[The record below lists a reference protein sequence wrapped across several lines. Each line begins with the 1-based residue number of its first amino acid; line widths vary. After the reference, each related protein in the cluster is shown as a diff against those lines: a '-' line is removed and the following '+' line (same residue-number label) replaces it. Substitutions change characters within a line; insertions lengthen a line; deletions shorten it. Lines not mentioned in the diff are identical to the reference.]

1 VGNYGT
7 GKSHL
12 LSLLAGLAEFAEMV
26 TVVKNKA
33 VANCAT
39 AISGK
44 FKVVRLELPATKK
57 SLRNIIC
64 GRLEDFMSGEKLSFN
79 FPADDQVDS
88 NKDDLT
94 NMMAQFGEKYPDH
107 GLLLVVDEL
116 LDYLRSRKQHD
127 LVLDLGFLREIG
139 EACK

>member
-1 VGNYGT
+1 MARNT
-7 GKSHL
+7 TCITAAK
-12 LSLLAGLAEFAEMV
+12 
-26 TVVKNKA
+26 VVKNA
-33 VANCAT
+33 DVAKSAA

-64 GRLEDFMSGEKLSFN
+64 GKLEDFLASEGLTFS
-79 FPADDQVDS
+79 FPADDHVDS
-88 NKDDLT
+88 NKDDLS
-94 NMMAQFGEKYPDH
+94 NMMSQFSDKYLDH

-127 LVLDLGFLREIG
+127 FILDLGFLREIG
-139 EACK
+139 EVCKPQC

>member
-1 VGNYGT
+1 MARNT
-7 GKSHL
+7 KCIT
-12 LSLLAGLAEFAEMV
+12 AAK
-26 TVVKNKA
+26 VVKNA
-33 VANCAT
+33 DVAKSAA

-64 GRLEDFMSGEKLSFN
+64 CKLEDFLASEGLTFS
-79 FPADDQVDS
+79 FPADDHVDS
-88 NKDDLT
+88 NKDDLS
-94 NMMAQFGEKYPDH
+94 NMMSQFSDKYLDH

-127 LVLDLGFLREIG
+127 FILDLGFLREIG
-139 EACK
+139 EVCKLQC